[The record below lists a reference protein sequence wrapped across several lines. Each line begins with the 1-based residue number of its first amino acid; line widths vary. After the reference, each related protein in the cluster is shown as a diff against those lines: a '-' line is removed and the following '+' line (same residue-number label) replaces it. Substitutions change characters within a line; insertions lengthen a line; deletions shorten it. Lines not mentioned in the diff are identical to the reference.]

1 MERHPLAVDNPD
13 EGAALI
19 PPSQLAMPIEPRSYT
34 WVETS
39 TTVEVTVALKGCSP
53 KNLDILLCR
62 NHIKVS
68 CTPFLL
74 DLPLKHDIDADTSS
88 AVLNDGT
95 LLITLTKLNEG
106 VTWGELVFE
115 GTKDVINRR
124 RKEAFA
130 ERTARIQHQHEK
142 RIERRIADERMALQ
156 MQMTLEE
163 DERQLIEAK
172 KTAEKT
178 EAEEALYKTLADLPP
193 AARCRVDSDEDS
205 ISDNATDASSI
216 SKSVSISTAAIST
229 ARTPAL
235 PTRHV
240 SIPPPRATIRAT
252 FQHTARPFQTPARES
267 TVSAEREFL
276 LENKPS
282 LLNNGGSDVDASWIA
297 KKGLDFYNAGDY
309 RSAISAFSSSL
320 KTGPTKVEALV
331 YRAASYLQLG
341 DADNCVADLDSAEKA
356 MEESSGG
363 KDSSLRAKIEQIRAQ
378 QLKGEGDRRLKS
390 GDLNG
395 ALLLY
400 DAAIPMTPTFIPAVA
415 NRSACHLAMGDFSA
429 SVKDCT
435 LALKQ
440 LEKSDDPSLDEGFL
454 FQPRLDV
461 EVRRKLTD
469 AVLRRRELALKQLD
483 QSTES
488 DAKGMASAE
497 EEAVVESAV
506 AELNSVD

>member
-1 MERHPLAVDNPD
+1 M
-13 EGAALI
+13 
-19 PPSQLAMPIEPRSYT
+19 
-34 WVETS
+34 
-39 TTVEVTVALKGCSP
+39 
-53 KNLDILLCR
+53 
-62 NHIKVS
+62 
-68 CTPFLL
+68 
-74 DLPLKHDIDADTSS
+74 
-88 AVLNDGT
+88 
-95 LLITLTKLNEG
+95 
-106 VTWGELVFE
+106 WGELVFE
-115 GTKDVINRR
+115 GIKDVINRR
-124 RKEAFA
+124 REEAFA
-130 ERTARIQHQHEK
+130 ERTARIQRQHEK

-193 AARCRVDSDEDS
+193 AARCRVDSDDDN
-205 ISDNATDASSI
+205 ISVQAADITPSI
-216 SKSVSISTAAIST
+216 SKSMSVSAAATTTITT
-229 ARTPAL
+229 ARPPAAL
-235 PTRHV
+235 PNRHV

-276 LENKPS
+276 LKNPS
-282 LLNNGGSDVDASWIA
+282 LLNNGGADVDASWLG
-297 KKGLDFYNAGDY
+297 KKGEDFYNAGDY

-320 KTGPTKVEALV
+320 KTDPTMVEALV
-331 YRAASYLQLG
+331 NRASSYLQLG
-341 DADNCVADLDSAEKA
+341 DTDRCVADLDSAEKA

-363 KDSSLRAKIEQIRAQ
+363 KDSSLRTKIELIRVITEAQ
-378 QLKGEGDRRLKS
+378 SAKEETDKRLKS
-390 GDLNG
+390 GDLND

-400 DAAIPMTPTFIPAVA
+400 DKAITTAPAFIPAVA
-415 NRSACHLAMGDFSA
+415 NRSACHLVMGDFSA

-440 LEKSDDPSLDEGFL
+440 LEKSDSDDPSFDE

-461 EVRRKLTD
+461 EVRRKLKE
-469 AVLRRRELALKQLD
+469 AVLRRKALALKELG
-483 QSTES
+483 QSTEG

-497 EEAVVESAV
+497 EDTVVDRAV

>member
-1 MERHPLAVDNPD
+1 
-13 EGAALI
+13 
-19 PPSQLAMPIEPRSYT
+19 MPIEPT
-34 WVETS
+34 FQWLEKA
-39 TTVEVTVALKGCSP
+39 TTVELTVALKGYSP
-53 KNLDILLCR
+53 KSLDILLCR
-62 NHIKVS
+62 NHIRVS
-68 CTPFLL
+68 CSPFLL
-74 DLPLKHDIDADTSS
+74 DLPLKNDIDADSSS

-95 LLITLTKLNEG
+95 LLIALTKLHEG

-124 RKEAFA
+124 REEAFA
-130 ERTARIQHQHEK
+130 ERTAHIQHQHEK

-193 AARCRVDSDEDS
+193 AARCRANSDD
-205 ISDNATDASSI
+205 DNTSVKAADASSI
-216 SKSVSISTAAIST
+216 SKSVPISTAT
-229 ARTPAL
+229 ATTAATTAHPPAL

-252 FQHTARPFQTPARES
+252 FQHTVRPFQTPARES

-276 LENKPS
+276 LENKRS
-282 LLNNGGSDVDASWIA
+282 LLNKGGTDVDASWIR
-297 KKGLDFYNAGDY
+297 KKGEDFYNAGDY

-320 KTGPTKVEALV
+320 KTDPTMIEALV

-400 DAAIPMTPTFIPAVA
+400 DAAITMTPTFIPAVA

-469 AVLRRRELALKQLD
+469 AVLRRRELTLKQLD

>member
-1 MERHPLAVDNPD
+1 MMGDAPLSHTSTWAT
-13 EGAALI
+13 
-19 PPSQLAMPIEPRSYT
+19 MPIEPRSYT

-74 DLPLKHDIDADTSS
+74 DLPLKNGIDADTSS

-130 ERTARIQHQHEK
+130 ERTAHIQHQHEK

-216 SKSVSISTAAIST
+216 SKSVSISTAATST
-229 ARTPAL
+229 ARTPAR

-240 SIPPPRATIRAT
+240 SIPPPRATIRAAHGT
-252 FQHTARPFQTPARES
+252 SVPDTGAGVHSQCGAGIPARKQ
-267 TVSAEREFL
+267 AL
-276 LENKPS
+276 
-282 LLNNGGSDVDASWIA
+282 
-297 KKGLDFYNAGDY
+297 
-309 RSAISAFSSSL
+309 SSQQW
-320 KTGPTKVEALV
+320 
-331 YRAASYLQLG
+331 RFRCRCQ
-341 DADNCVADLDSAEKA
+341 LDSK
-356 MEESSGG
+356 
-363 KDSSLRAKIEQIRAQ
+363 
-378 QLKGEGDRRLKS
+378 EGR
-390 GDLNG
+390 G
-395 ALLLY
+395 LL
-400 DAAIPMTPTFIPAVA
+400 
-415 NRSACHLAMGDFSA
+415 
-429 SVKDCT
+429 
-435 LALKQ
+435 
-440 LEKSDDPSLDEGFL
+440 
-454 FQPRLDV
+454 
-461 EVRRKLTD
+461 
-469 AVLRRRELALKQLD
+469 
-483 QSTES
+483 
-488 DAKGMASAE
+488 
-497 EEAVVESAV
+497 
-506 AELNSVD
+506 

>member
-1 MERHPLAVDNPD
+1 
-13 EGAALI
+13 
-19 PPSQLAMPIEPRSYT
+19 MPIEPRSYT

-282 LLNNGGSDVDASWIA
+282 LLNNGGSDVDASWIV

-320 KTGPTKVEALV
+320 KTGPTKVEAQV

-356 MEESSGG
+356 MEESSSGG
-363 KDSSLRAKIEQIRAQ
+363 KDSSLRAKIEQIRAR
-378 QLKGEGDRRLKS
+378 QLKGGADKRLKN
-390 GDLNG
+390 GDLDG
-395 ALLLY
+395 ALSLY
-400 DAAIPMTPTFIPAVA
+400 DKAITMAPAFIPAVA
-415 NRSACHLAMGDFSA
+415 NRSACHLAMGDFGA
-429 SVKDCT
+429 SLADCT
-435 LALKQ
+435 AVTDM
-440 LEKSDDPSLDEGFL
+440 LEMSDSDDPPLDD

-461 EVRRKLTD
+461 DVRRKLKD
-469 AVLRRRELALKQLD
+469 AVLRRKALSLKELG
-483 QSTES
+483 QSTEG

-497 EEAVVESAV
+497 EETVVERAV
-506 AELNSVD
+506 TELNSVD

>member
-1 MERHPLAVDNPD
+1 
-13 EGAALI
+13 
-19 PPSQLAMPIEPRSYT
+19 
-34 WVETS
+34 
-39 TTVEVTVALKGCSP
+39 
-53 KNLDILLCR
+53 
-62 NHIKVS
+62 
-68 CTPFLL
+68 
-74 DLPLKHDIDADTSS
+74 
-88 AVLNDGT
+88 
-95 LLITLTKLNEG
+95 
-106 VTWGELVFE
+106 
-115 GTKDVINRR
+115 
-124 RKEAFA
+124 
-130 ERTARIQHQHEK
+130 
-142 RIERRIADERMALQ
+142 

-193 AARCRVDSDEDS
+193 AARCRVDSNDEDS

-216 SKSVSISTAAIST
+216 SKSVSISTAATST

-267 TVSAEREFL
+267 TLSAEREFL

-282 LLNNGGSDVDASWIA
+282 LLNNGGSDVDASWIR
-297 KKGLDFYNAGDY
+297 KKGEDFYNAGDY

-320 KTGPTKVEALV
+320 KKNSTMVEALV
-331 YRAASYLQLG
+331 LRAASYLQLG
-341 DADNCVADLDSAEKA
+341 DTDRCVADLDSAEKE

-363 KDSSLRAKIEQIRAQ
+363 NDSSLRTKFEQIRAITEAKQ
-378 QLKGEGDRRLKS
+378 MKEEADKRLKN

-400 DAAIPMTPTFIPAVA
+400 DNVIIKDPVFIPAVA

-429 SVKDCT
+429 SVADCKT
-435 LALKQ
+435 AIDM
-440 LEKSDDPSLDEGFL
+440 LEKIDDPSLDEASL
-454 FQPRLDV
+454 FQPRLPV
-461 EVRRKLTD
+461 EVRRKLKEV
-469 AVLRRRELALKQLD
+469 VLRRRAMALKQLG
-483 QSTES
+483 QSTEG
-488 DAKGMASAE
+488 DAKGMASTE
-497 EEAVVESAV
+497 EEAVVKSAV

>member
-1 MERHPLAVDNPD
+1 
-13 EGAALI
+13 
-19 PPSQLAMPIEPRSYT
+19 MPIEPRSYT

-39 TTVEVTVALKGCSP
+39 TTVDVTVALKGCSP

-74 DLPLKHDIDADTSS
+74 DLPLKNDIDADTSS

-95 LLITLTKLNEG
+95 LLITLTKLSEG

-193 AARCRVDSDEDS
+193 AARCRVDSNDEDS

-216 SKSVSISTAAIST
+216 SKSVSISTAATST

-267 TVSAEREFL
+267 TLSAEREFL

-282 LLNNGGSDVDASWIA
+282 LLNNGGSDVDASWIR
-297 KKGLDFYNAGDY
+297 KKGEDFYNAGDY

-320 KTGPTKVEALV
+320 KKNSTMVEALV
-331 YRAASYLQLG
+331 LRAASYLQLG
-341 DADNCVADLDSAEKA
+341 DTDRCVADLDSAEKE

-363 KDSSLRAKIEQIRAQ
+363 NDSSLRTKFEQIRAITEAKQ
-378 QLKGEGDRRLKS
+378 MKEEADKRLKN

-400 DAAIPMTPTFIPAVA
+400 DNVIIKDPVFIPAVA

-429 SVKDCT
+429 SVADCKT
-435 LALKQ
+435 AIDM
-440 LEKSDDPSLDEGFL
+440 LEKSDDPSLDEASL
-454 FQPRLDV
+454 FQPRLPV
-461 EVRRKLTD
+461 EVRRKLKEV
-469 AVLRRRELALKQLD
+469 VLRRRAMALKQLG

-488 DAKGMASAE
+488 DAKGMASTE